1 MEQKWKQNLHPV
13 LTIRLF
19 AEEKCFGPGLAQ
31 LLRLVEKHGS
41 LRAAA
46 SAMGMAYS
54 KAWTIVRR
62 GEENLGFSLL
72 LSTVG
77 GRHGGG
83 AALTEQ
89 AKGILAAYESYR
101 AALTTYG
108 LALFREMFGSY
119 LQAPEQKKDL

>member
-1 MEQKWKQNLHPV
+1 MHPV
-13 LTIRLF
+13 LTVRLF

-31 LLRLVEKHGS
+31 LLRLVEEHGS

-54 KAWTIVRR
+54 KAWSIVKR
-62 GEENLGFSLL
+62 GEENFGFPFL

-89 AKGILAAYESYR
+89 VRDLLVTYESYQ
-101 AALTTYG
+101 AALTAYG
-108 LALFREMFGSY
+108 QMLFQKMFGGY
-119 LQAPEQKKDL
+119 LQMPEEDQ

>member
-1 MEQKWKQNLHPV
+1 MTV
-13 LTIRLF
+13 RLF
-19 AEEKCFGPGLAQ
+19 AEEKCFGPGLAR
-31 LLRLVEKHGS
+31 LLHLVEKHGS

-46 SAMGMAYS
+46 SEMEMAYS
-54 KAWTIVRR
+54 KAWTIVKR

-89 AKGILAAYESYR
+89 ARGILAAYDSYR
-101 AALTTYG
+101 AALTAYG
-108 LALFREMFGSY
+108 QALFQEMFKAY
-119 LQAPEQKKDL
+119 LQAPEQQTGR